1 MSDLHTCKNCV
12 AIENLKTG
20 ELTYK
25 GDNPLLKENQQLK
38 EQIKTLEV
46 KNRYLA
52 KLAAN
57 KRIKKNP
64 EQESGQQPQR
74 SPKDAKKKENEWHY

>member
-1 MSDLHTCKNCV
+1 MPDLHTCKNCG

-25 GDNPLLKENQQLK
+25 GDNPLLKENTQLK
-38 EQIKTLEV
+38 EAVKTLEV
-46 KNRYLA
+46 KNKYLA

-57 KRIKKNP
+57 KRFKKQP
-64 EQESGQQPQR
+64 VSKPGEQLQR
-74 SPKDAKKKENEWHY
+74 SQDNAKKEENPWYY